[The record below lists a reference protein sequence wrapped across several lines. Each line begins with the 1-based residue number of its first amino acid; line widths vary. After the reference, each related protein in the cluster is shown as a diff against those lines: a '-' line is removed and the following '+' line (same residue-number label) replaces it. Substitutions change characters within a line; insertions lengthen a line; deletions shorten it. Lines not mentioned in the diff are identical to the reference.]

1 MALRDRLRTER
12 LELRPYSLAD
22 APAVLAYSQ
31 DPDWQRFQ
39 QTAPATE
46 PEAERVVAALLLRD
60 RAEQPAWAIVRA
72 DQVVGIVSLVFS
84 AGHRL
89 ADLGYGIHAD
99 HRGIGLT
106 AEAVAAVL
114 DEAFGSLPQLAR
126 VAAQMSPH
134 NARSARMLSR
144 LGFAHEGTFRSAAVA
159 RGGELV
165 DAAVY
170 GLLRAEWDARAR

>member
-46 PEAERVVAALLLRD
+46 AEAERAVAALLLRD
-60 RAEQPAWAIVRA
+60 RAEQPAWAIVRGGA
-72 DQVVGIVSLVFS
+72 VVGIVSLVFH
-84 AGHRL
+84 AGHRV

-106 AEAVAAVL
+106 GEAVAAVL
-114 DEAFGSLPQLAR
+114 AEAFASLPQLVR
-126 VAAQMSPH
+126 VAAQMNPR

-144 LGFAHEGTFRSAAVA
+144 LGFVHEGTLRSAVTAK
-159 RGGELV
+159 GELA

-170 GLLRAEWDARAR
+170 GLLRSDWETRAR